1 MTKFKNS
8 TLLITGG
15 ASGIGLLMAL
25 KSLEQGAKNLVLLD
39 RDEKALHSAKGKL
52 TTEEDRLLCL
62 PVDISREDE
71 VEEAIQK
78 IIEKGWEVDILINN
92 AGVVTGKDFLE
103 HTATDIERDMQ
114 VNSIAPMKLCL
125 KLLPGMLKR
134 GRGHIVNISSAAS
147 MLSNP
152 GMSVYC
158 ASKWAMTGWSD
169 SLRLEMERKKTGV
182 RVLTVTPYYIDTGMF
197 EGVRSPFIPILTP
210 EKAVKKIMKAVEHG
224 RIILRMPGIVYI
236 LPFLKGIL
244 PKRWLDF
251 IVGKVFGIHHSM
263 DHFKGRQNEQA

>member
-1 MTKFKNS
+1 MTKFRNS
-8 TLLITGG
+8 TVLITGG
-15 ASGIGLLMAL
+15 ASGIGLLMAIQSIQ
-25 KSLEQGAKNLVLLD
+25 KGAKNLVLLD
-39 RDEKALHSAKGKL
+39 RDKQALHSAKGKL
-52 TTEEDRLLCL
+52 EVRKDQLLCL
-62 PVDISREDE
+62 PVDITLEKE
-71 VEEAIQK
+71 VEGAIQK
-78 IIEKGWEVDILINN
+78 ITEKGWEVDILINN
-92 AGVVTGKDFLE
+92 AGVVTGKDFLQ
-103 HTATDIERDMQ
+103 HTAIDIERDMQ

-125 KLLPGMLKR
+125 KLLPGMVNR

-182 RVLTVTPYYIDTGMF
+182 QVLTVTPYYIDTCMF
-197 EGVRSPFIPILTP
+197 EGVRSPIIPILNP
-210 EKAVKKIMKAVEHG
+210 EKAVKKIMKAIERD
-224 RIILRMPGIVYI
+224 RIILRMPGIVYT

-244 PKRWLDF
+244 PKRWLDV
-251 IVGKVFGIHHSM
+251 IVGRVFGIHRSM